1 MDEDQV
7 MVSPE
12 PGVVRMDE
20 AGSLQASSLE
30 QGSSKNGVV
39 DKDNNVITIPV
50 VMDTLNCD
58 PMDGQDRIP
67 SSRRTPSPG
76 VSAQS
81 QTSNQPQKM
90 FTLKRWNAVSM
101 WSWDVECDT
110 CAICR

>member
-1 MDEDQV
+1 MDEDHV

-12 PGVVRMDE
+12 PGVRMDE
-20 AGSLQASSLE
+20 VVSQASNHES
-30 QGSSKNGVV
+30 GSSSKNGVV
-39 DKDNNVITIPV
+39 DKDNNVITVLP

-58 PMDGQDRIP
+58 PMDGQDKVI

-76 VSAQS
+76 VSQQQS
-81 QTSNQPQKM
+81 TLNQPQKM